1 MNYELSTSTILVE
14 FNASVWTAR
23 KLDKAVTDEVL
34 HDKSAGAKDAA
45 RVHKSLM
52 AGRKE
57 LADIQQCVG
66 AARTYVY
73 ANSVPWSD
81 SGQRMIPTTRFLK
94 FSERMA
100 EYQAEFEA
108 LVDSFVDI
116 YPTLITAQALALGGM
131 FDRAD
136 YPSAT
141 AMKHRFGFGC
151 DYIPVPSAGDFRID
165 IGKAAQ
171 TDLQERLNTANE
183 ARMERAVSDIRAQL
197 VMHLQRMAD
206 RLQTDTAPDG
216 QVKQRRFHDTLVAG
230 AYDLC
235 DLVADLNITQDKTL
249 SAARQRLEK
258 ALGGTN
264 AETLRT
270 NEAKREDVREEVN
283 KILDLFKF

>member
-1 MNYELSTSTILVE
+1 MSYDLSTSTILVE

-23 KLDKAVTDEVL
+23 KLDRSVTDEVL
-34 HDKSAGAKDAA
+34 HDKAAGAKDAA

-57 LADIQQCVG
+57 LTDIQQCVG

-81 SGQRMIPTTRFLK
+81 SGQRMIPTSRFLK
-94 FSERMA
+94 FSERLEA
-100 EYQAEFEA
+100 HKEEFDA
-108 LVDSFVDI
+108 LVSSFVTV
-116 YPTLITAQALALGGM
+116 YPTLITAQAMALGTM

-136 YPSAT
+136 YPSASE
-141 AMKHRFGFGC
+141 MQRRFGFNC

-171 TDLQERLNTANE
+171 TELQQRLEAANTS
-183 ARMERAVSDIRAQL
+183 RMERAVSDIREQL
-197 VMHLQRMAD
+197 VAHLQRMAD

-216 QVKQRRFHDTLVAG
+216 QVKTRRFHDTLVAG

-235 DLVADLNITQDKTL
+235 DLVADLNITKDKTL
-249 SAARQRLEK
+249 SEARQRLET
-258 ALGGTN
+258 ALGGAS

-270 NEAKREDVREEVN
+270 NEAKREDVRGEVN
-283 KILDLFKF
+283 KILDLFNF